1 MQYWV
6 LKTEPEEY
14 SYQDLARDG
23 EAVWDGIRNYQARN
37 FLRAMQPGDRALIY
51 HTGAERACVGI
62 AEVITAAF
70 ADPKPPAGDWSA
82 IRVRALEALL
92 RPVTLKQMRG
102 EEKLQNCL
110 LLRHSRI
117 SVSPLNTAQYQLI
130 LDLAGV
136 ETEPGGDIYSQ

>member
-37 FLRAMQPGDRALIY
+37 FLRAMQPGDRA
-51 HTGAERACVGI
+51 ERACVGI

-70 ADPKPPAGDWSA
+70 ADPKAPVEDWSA
-82 IRVRALEALL
+82 IRVRALEVLP
-92 RPVTLKQMRG
+92 RPVTLKQMRE
-102 EEKLQNCL
+102 EEKLQDCL